1 MVLHI
6 GASAKS
12 DVGALFARH
21 VAADR
26 SSSKDSSMPSKPA
39 DSTADPSSAT
49 SFQLLTCLMLAEVLT
64 ACRTSSKIPTKL
76 FALRVVTDV
85 EPDFLQVAEQ
95 CVGSAGPFLAWF
107 MIRFFSD

>member
-6 GASAKS
+6 GASAKI
-12 DVGALFARH
+12 DVGALFARR

-49 SFQLLTCLMLAEVLT
+49 SFQLLTELLTCLMLAEVLT
-64 ACRTSSKIPTKL
+64 ACRIPTKL
-76 FALRVVTDV
+76 FALCVVTDI
-85 EPDFLQVAEQ
+85 EPDFLQVAKQ
-95 CVGSAGPFLAWF
+95 CVGSAGSFLAWF